1 MFFIFFNCDK
11 NEKIIPLTE
20 KEKIELEIKINCFKD
35 YIINEYSN

>member
-1 MFFIFFNCDK
+1 MFIIFFNCDNK
-11 NEKIIPLTE
+11 KISPLTE